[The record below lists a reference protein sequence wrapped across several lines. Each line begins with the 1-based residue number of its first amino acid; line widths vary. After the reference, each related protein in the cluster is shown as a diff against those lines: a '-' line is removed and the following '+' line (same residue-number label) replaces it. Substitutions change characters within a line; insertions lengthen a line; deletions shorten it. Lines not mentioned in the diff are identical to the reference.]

1 MKKLISA
8 LAGALLLAALVA
20 PAAVTAAS
28 KYNPDIWVSQNGTP
42 SVGWGTSCSRPDFDT
57 IAEAVDD
64 VGTHIGDVIH
74 ICPGIWYEY
83 GIYSEHANIV
93 LEGEGPSKTIIDP
106 EEDGRFFSTY
116 EDDGG
121 DGWFNSVTVR
131 GMTIRNSHAIGGH
144 GGAIEGG
151 NVTCSNV
158 DFIDN
163 WAEDT
168 APNGGAGGAI
178 IAWGSYVGNG
188 CRFINNWADENGGA
202 LWVQYNVTSTNEY
215 YRGNGTDGDG
225 GSVYHRGW
233 DEGSATF
240 TNAKFFNYNCCDD
253 LADDG
258 GAIYNNDGNLSVTKS
273 QFTNH
278 NVRYDG
284 GAIYSATDNTVRLTS
299 NKFVS
304 NYADS
309 DGGAFYGGDTNQ
321 DEYFVGNEFSENDA
335 YYAGGAVYTDSD
347 DSFFRSNLFAYND
360 SYDDDGDAVWFTDC
374 GGGETTMLG
383 GKWYGTGTKSF
394 NGSNKYTYWDGGKV
408 NVTSYWPDYVLVDGD
423 C

>member
-42 SVGWGTSCSRPDFDT
+42 SAGWGTSCSHPDFDN
-57 IAEAVDD
+57 IADAVHNG
-64 VGTHIGDVIH
+64 GTHVGDVIH
-74 ICPGIWYEY
+74 ICPGIWDEY
-83 GIYSEHANIV
+83 GIYSDHANIV

-106 EEDGRFFSTY
+106 DGDGRFFSTY

-121 DGWFNSVTVR
+121 DDWFNSVTVR

-158 DFIDN
+158 NFIDN
-163 WAEDT
+163 WAEDIGGD
-168 APNGGAGGAI
+168 GGAGGAI

-188 CRFINNWADENGGA
+188 CRFIGNWADENGGA
-202 LWVQYNVTSTNEY
+202 LYVNYNVTSTNEY
-215 YRGNGTDGDG
+215 YQDNGTDGSG
-225 GSVYHRGW
+225 GSVWHEGT
-233 DEGSATF
+233 DQGSATF
-240 TNAKFFNYNCCDD
+240 TNAKFFGGCCSHG
-253 LADDG
+253 AIDG

-273 QFTNH
+273 QFIELE
-278 NVRYDG
+278 VDYDG
-284 GAIYSATDNTVRLTS
+284 GAIYSATDNTVRLTN
-299 NKFVS
+299 NKFVG

-309 DGGAFYGGDTNQ
+309 DGGAFYGGHNNQ
-321 DEYFVGNEFSENDA
+321 DEYFVGNEFSQNNADG
-335 YYAGGAVYTDSD
+335 AGGAVYTDSD
-347 DSFFRSNLFAYND
+347 DSFFRSNLFAYNH

-374 GGGETTMLG
+374 GGEVTMLG
-383 GKWYGTGTKSF
+383 GKWYGMGTKSF
-394 NGSNKYTYWDGGKV
+394 NGSNKYTYWDGVKV
-408 NVTSYWPDYVLVDGD
+408 NVTSYWPDDDLVDGTG